1 MSYRLY
7 TIARDTDFI
16 SHTSVD
22 GWKSFTKDS
31 VNGICVNVDFKVR
44 DLINP
49 SIHSTDVYILVFHSR
64 AC

>member
-1 MSYRLY
+1 MFTRLN
-7 TIARDTDFI
+7 TIAKDTEFI
-16 SHTSVD
+16 THTSVD

-31 VNGICVNVDFKVR
+31 VNGICVNVDFKVG
-44 DLINP
+44 DLISP